1 MSTFVRGRLLMR
13 GETVHRL
20 AAAAT
25 LITLAGLYFDGWWHG
40 TFGRHSFWILPHRV
54 IYAGVVLTA
63 GVVLLRWLLDR
74 QAGRAF
80 AIGYRVL
87 GVAVGLTVL
96 AAPFDDLWHRTFG
109 VELPTSVLSFWS
121 PPHLTG
127 LLSAIVG
134 GLGVLST
141 MVHEDGARRFPWAMI
156 VQTVG
161 IIGFATFALIPF
173 EPTSLYQ
180 VGGVAGPIPI
190 VLVLVGLR
198 LMAVAVVRRPGTAT
212 AIAVILTPLVVFLSR
227 APRPDTRFVPPL
239 LFAGILALA
248 AFGAAAVLDFLF
260 LQYPQGAGD
269 GDTLGRWGVAYTAV
283 FVFLFYPAANTV
295 LRSGWNV
302 LEITLMIVEAI
313 LSGYGAGWAAWW
325 AARLLAGGGGSFQP
339 LLIPRVVGRGS
350 AAPEGPSTPP
360 R

>member
-1 MSTFVRGRLLMR
+1 MSAFVRGRLLMH

-25 LITLAGLYFDGWWHG
+25 LVTLAGLYFDGWWHG

-54 IYAGVVLTA
+54 IYVGVGLTA
-63 GVVLLRWLLDR
+63 GVVLLRWFLDR
-74 QAGRAF
+74 PAGRAF
-80 AIGYRVL
+80 ARGYRVL

-141 MVHEDGARRFPWAMI
+141 MVQEDGPRRFPWAMI

-180 VGGVAGPIPI
+180 VGGVAGPVPI

-212 AIAVILTPLVVFLSR
+212 ALALILTPLVVFLSR

-248 AFGAAAVLDFLF
+248 AFGAAAVLDLLF
-260 LQYPQGAGD
+260 LRRPQGAGD
-269 GDTLGRWGVAYTAV
+269 RNTLGRWGIAYTTV
-283 FVFLFYPAANTV
+283 FALIFYPAANSV
-295 LRSGWNV
+295 LRSGWDA
-302 LEITLMIVEAI
+302 LEIATMIAVAI
-313 LSGYGAGWAAWW
+313 LSGYGAGWVAWW
-325 AARLLAGGGGSFQP
+325 TARLLAGGTGS
-339 LLIPRVVGRGS
+339 VAG
-350 AAPEGPSTPP
+350 AATEKRPHAVH
-360 R
+360 

>member
-1 MSTFVRGRLLMR
+1 MSAFVLARLLMR
-13 GETVHRL
+13 GESVHRL

-25 LITLAGLYFDGWWHG
+25 LVTVAGLYFDGWWHG
-40 TFGRHSFWILPHRV
+40 TFGRDSFWILPHKV
-54 IYAGVVLTA
+54 IYGGVGLTA
-63 GVVLLRWLLDR
+63 SVLLFRWVLDR
-74 QAGRAF
+74 QAARAV
-80 AIGYRVL
+80 ASGYRVL

-109 VELPTSVLSFWS
+109 VEPPTSVLSFWS

-141 MVHEDGARRFPWAMI
+141 MVQEDGARRFPWAMI

-180 VGGVAGPIPI
+180 VGGVAGPVPI

-198 LMAVAVVRRPGTAT
+198 VMAVAVVRRPGTAT
-212 AIAVILTPLVVFLSR
+212 AMALILTPLVGFLSR

-239 LFAGILALA
+239 LFVGILALA
-248 AFGAAAVLDFLF
+248 AFGAAAVLDLVFLRH
-260 LQYPQGAGD
+260 PQGAAD
-269 GDTLGRWGVAYTAV
+269 RHTLGRWGMAYTTV
-283 FVFLFYPAANTV
+283 FTLVFYPAANTV
-295 LRSGWNV
+295 LRSGWRAP
-302 LEITLMIVEAI
+302 EIATMIVVAI
-313 LSGYGAGWAAWW
+313 LCGYGAGRVAWW
-325 AARLLAGGGGSFQP
+325 AARLLAGG
-339 LLIPRVVGRGS
+339 RGS
-350 AAPEGPSTPP
+350 VAGTTAGAATEKRPHAVY
-360 R
+360 

>member
-1 MSTFVRGRLLMR
+1 MSAFARGRLLIR

-25 LITLAGLYFDGWWHG
+25 LVTLAGLYFDGWWHG

-54 IYAGVVLTA
+54 IYVGVGVTA
-63 GVVLLRWLLDR
+63 GVVLLRWFIDR
-74 QAGRAF
+74 RAGRAL
-80 AIGYRVL
+80 ARGYRVL

-121 PPHLTG
+121 PPHLTA

-141 MVHEDGARRFPWAMI
+141 MVQEDGSRRFPWAMI

-180 VGGVAGPIPI
+180 VGGVAGPVPI
-190 VLVLVGLR
+190 VLILVGLR
-198 LMAVAVVRRPGTAT
+198 VMAVAVVRRPGTAT
-212 AIAVILTPLVVFLSR
+212 ALALILTPLVVFLSR
-227 APRPDTRFVPPL
+227 APRPDTHFVPPL

-248 AFGAAAVLDFLF
+248 AFGAAAVLDLLF
-260 LQYPQGAGD
+260 LRRPQGAGD
-269 GDTLGRWGVAYTAV
+269 RNTLGHWGVAYTTV
-283 FVFLFYPAANTV
+283 FALLFYPAANAV
-295 LRSGWNV
+295 LRSGWNA
-302 LEITLMIVEAI
+302 LEIATIIGAAI
-313 LSGYGAGWAAWW
+313 LSGYGAGWVAWW
-325 AARLLAGGGGSFQP
+325 AARLLAGG
-339 LLIPRVVGRGS
+339 
-350 AAPEGPSTPP
+350 EGPSQA
-360 R
+360 RRQAR

>member
-1 MSTFVRGRLLMR
+1 MR
-13 GETVHRL
+13 REVVHRF
-20 AAAAT
+20 AAVAT
-25 LITLAGLYFDGWWHG
+25 LVTLAGLYFDGWWHG
-40 TFGRHSFWILPHRV
+40 TLGRHSFWILPHRV
-54 IYAGVVLTA
+54 IYGGVGLTA
-63 GVVLLRWLLDR
+63 SVVLLRWFLDR

-80 AIGYRVL
+80 ARGYRVL

-141 MVHEDGARRFPWAMI
+141 MVQEDGSRRFPWAMI

-180 VGGVAGPIPI
+180 VGGVAGPVPI

-198 LMAVAVVRRPGTAT
+198 VMAVAVVRRPGTAT
-212 AIAVILTPLVVFLSR
+212 AMALILTPLVGFLSR

-239 LFAGILALA
+239 LFVGILALA
-248 AFGAAAVLDFLF
+248 AFGAAAVLDLLF
-260 LQYPQGAGD
+260 LRRPQGAGD
-269 GDTLGRWGVAYTAV
+269 GNTLGRWGMAYTTV
-283 FVFLFYPAANTV
+283 FTLLFYPAANTV
-295 LRSGWNV
+295 LRSGWSA
-302 LEITLMIVEAI
+302 LEIATMIVVAI
-313 LSGYGAGWAAWW
+313 LSGYGAGWVAWW
-325 AARLLAGGGGSFQP
+325 AGRLLAGGGGSVAGMMAGAAIEEQP
-339 LLIPRVVGRGS
+339 RAVY
-350 AAPEGPSTPP
+350 
-360 R
+360 

>member
-1 MSTFVRGRLLMR
+1 MR
-13 GETVHRL
+13 REVVHRL
-20 AAAAT
+20 AAVAT
-25 LITLAGLYFDGWWHG
+25 LVTLAGLYFDGWWHG

-54 IYAGVVLTA
+54 IYGGVGLTA
-63 GVVLLRWLLDR
+63 SVVLLRWFLDR

-80 AIGYRVL
+80 ARGYRVL

-141 MVHEDGARRFPWAMI
+141 MVQEDGSRRFPWAMI

-180 VGGVAGPIPI
+180 VGGVAGPVPI

-198 LMAVAVVRRPGTAT
+198 VMAVAAVRRPGTAT
-212 AIAVILTPLVVFLSR
+212 AMALILTPLVGFLSR

-239 LFAGILALA
+239 LFVGILALA
-248 AFGAAAVLDFLF
+248 AFGAAAVLDLLF
-260 LQYPQGAGD
+260 LRRPQDAGD
-269 GDTLGRWGVAYTAV
+269 GNTLGRWGMAYTTV
-283 FVFLFYPAANTV
+283 FTILFYPEANTV
-295 LRSGWNV
+295 LRSGWSAR
-302 LEITLMIVEAI
+302 EIATMIVVAI
-313 LSGYGAGWAAWW
+313 LSGYGAGWVAWW
-325 AARLLAGGGGSFQP
+325 AGRLLAGGGGSVAGT
-339 LLIPRVVGRGS
+339 IAGTAIEERPRAVY
-350 AAPEGPSTPP
+350 
-360 R
+360 

>member
-1 MSTFVRGRLLMR
+1 MR
-13 GETVHRL
+13 VETVHRL
-20 AAAAT
+20 AAVAT
-25 LITLAGLYFDGWWHG
+25 LVTLVGLYFDGWWHG

-54 IYAGVVLTA
+54 IYGGVGLTA
-63 GVVLLRWLLDR
+63 GVLLLRWFLDR

-80 AIGYRVL
+80 ARGYRVL

-109 VELPTSVLSFWS
+109 VEPPTSVLSFWS

-141 MVHEDGARRFPWAMI
+141 MAQEDGSRRFPWAMI

-180 VGGVAGPIPI
+180 VGGVAGPVPI

-198 LMAVAVVRRPGTAT
+198 VMAVAVVHRPGTAT
-212 AIAVILTPLVVFLSR
+212 GIALILTPLVEFLSR
-227 APRPDTRFVPPL
+227 APRPDTRFVPPF
-239 LFAGILALA
+239 LFGGILALA
-248 AFGAAAVLDFLF
+248 AFGAAAVLDRLF
-260 LQYPQGAGD
+260 LRRPQGARD
-269 GDTLGRWGVAYTAV
+269 GNTLGRWGVAYTTV
-283 FVFLFYPAANTV
+283 FTLLFYPAANAV
-295 LRSGWNV
+295 LRSGWSAP
-302 LEITLMIVEAI
+302 EIAVMIAVAI
-313 LSGYGAGWAAWW
+313 LSGYGAGWVAWW
-325 AARLLAGGGGSFQP
+325 GAARLLAGGGGSVAGTTAGAAIKERPPAIYRRPSGPAP
-339 LLIPRVVGRGS
+339 L
-350 AAPEGPSTPP
+350 
-360 R
+360 